1 MTAATTATATPATPA
16 TSEPAPPAATDE
28 AATVPPEAPWWQAP
42 LAAVTPRWVAAAM
55 AVWLVVTLLGVVL
68 VVYGVGP
75 MLQRREQSRL
85 LADFRTEIR
94 QAAAEEVSFDPDA
107 EPDLD
112 APAPGSP
119 VAVLEIGAIE
129 LLQVVVEGVGPQQT
143 RRAPGHVPGTA
154 GPGQPGNSGI
164 VARRTAFGAPF
175 GDLSRLERGD
185 EILVTTTQ
193 GQSIYRV
200 RTVTTGRDLPDDA
213 FGPTADEDRLTLVTS
228 ASSQPWSGNDAVVVV
243 AGLEDRPFE
252 PTPQS
257 GRRPDAD
264 GRAGDGSGVAPLVL
278 AGLAYL
284 VTIATSLALYRTN
297 RPRSAY
303 LLTAPPLLAT
313 VVLVAESA
321 ARLLPAWT

>member
-1 MTAATTATATPATPA
+1 VAVAPVTA
-16 TSEPAPPAATDE
+16 
-28 AATVPPEAPWWQAP
+28 
-42 LAAVTPRWVAAAM
+42 RWVVVTSV
-55 AVWLVVTLLGVVL
+55 VWLVVTLLGVVL
-68 VVYGVGP
+68 VIYGVGP
-75 MLQRREQSRL
+75 MLQRREQTHL
-85 LADFRTEIR
+85 LSDYRTEIR
-94 QAAAEEVSFDPDA
+94 QAADEELSFNPDA
-107 EPDLD
+107 QPELD
-112 APAPGSP
+112 APAAGSP

-164 VARRTAFGAPF
+164 VARRSAFGAPF
-175 GDLSRLERGD
+175 GDLTQLERGD

-193 GQSIYRV
+193 GQSVYRV
-200 RTVTTGRDLPDDA
+200 RTVATGRGLPDDA
-213 FGPTADEDRLTLVTS
+213 YGPTADEDRLTLVTS
-228 ASSQPWSGNDAVVVV
+228 GSPPPWSKGDAVVVV
-243 AGLEDRPFE
+243 AEMEGRPFE
-252 PTPQS
+252 PTPQD

-264 GRAGDGSGVAPLVL
+264 GRAGDHSGLAPLVL
-278 AGLAYL
+278 AALAYL
-284 VTIATSLALYRTN
+284 LAIGVALTLYRTS

>member
-1 MTAATTATATPATPA
+1 MTAATTDAP
-16 TSEPAPPAATDE
+16 PPAATDGAATGAGAADE
-28 AATVPPEAPWWQAP
+28 ATVPPEAPWWQAP

-68 VVYGVGP
+68 VAYGVGP

-85 LADFRTEIR
+85 LADYRTEIR

-107 EPDLD
+107 GPDLD

-164 VARRTAFGAPF
+164 VARRTAFGGPF
-175 GDLSRLERGD
+175 GDLSQLARGD

-200 RTVTTGRDLPDDA
+200 RTVATGRDLPGDA

-228 ASSQPWSGNDAVVVV
+228 ASSQPWSGDDAVVVV
-243 AGLEDRPFE
+243 AELEGRPFE
-252 PTPQS
+252 PTPQA

-264 GRAGDGSGVAPLVL
+264 GRAGDGDGAAPLTL